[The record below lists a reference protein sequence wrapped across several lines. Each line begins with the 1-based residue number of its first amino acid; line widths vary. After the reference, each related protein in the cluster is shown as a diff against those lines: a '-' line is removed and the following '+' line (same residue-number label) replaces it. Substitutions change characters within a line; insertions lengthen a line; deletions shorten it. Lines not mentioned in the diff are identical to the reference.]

1 MKTMKTINISID
13 EEVYT
18 LSKEVSKKLLGK
30 VNFSGLVS
38 FLINRENQKEE
49 AEKTTDQ

>member
-1 MKTMKTINISID
+1 MRKITITID

-38 FLINRENQKEE
+38 YLINKANEENLK
-49 AEKTTDQ
+49 K